1 MKIICSKALLVEAV
15 SNVSRAVC
23 AKSPIPA
30 LEGILLKAEEN
41 QLQLTGYDLELG
53 IVTTIEAKIE
63 QPGEIV
69 LSARLLLD
77 IIRRIPGET
86 VSCST
91 DDKYLATIRG
101 GASEFTIPGL
111 SAEEYPELPNV
122 EQKSDFVIQQGTLK
136 SMILQTLFAIATTD
150 SKPVHTGSL
159 FDIKDSCVTLVSVDG
174 YRLALRR
181 EPIVSDLT
189 TQFIVPGKTLSEIAK
204 LLKEEEEAHLVISQK
219 HIVFR
224 IGGYYVVSRLL
235 EGEFLDYNAAI
246 PKTSKTSVKVNTRSL
261 TESVERTS
269 LLISDRLRSPIR
281 LAVTENKVQLSCSTT
296 MGKAHDEVECEV
308 SG

>member
-23 AKSPIPA
+23 TKSPIPA

-111 SAEEYPELPNV
+111 SAE
-122 EQKSDFVIQQGTLK
+122 
-136 SMILQTLFAIATTD
+136 
-150 SKPVHTGSL
+150 
-159 FDIKDSCVTLVSVDG
+159 
-174 YRLALRR
+174 
-181 EPIVSDLT
+181 
-189 TQFIVPGKTLSEIAK
+189 
-204 LLKEEEEAHLVISQK
+204 
-219 HIVFR
+219 
-224 IGGYYVVSRLL
+224 
-235 EGEFLDYNAAI
+235 
-246 PKTSKTSVKVNTRSL
+246 
-261 TESVERTS
+261 
-269 LLISDRLRSPIR
+269 
-281 LAVTENKVQLSCSTT
+281 
-296 MGKAHDEVECEV
+296 
-308 SG
+308 